1 MIFRENVYA
10 PAGFERFWRIQYEPI
25 RLPKIIQYDIVY
37 FRGTSEEFLEI
48 LVIRAIVPWQ
58 VVLLFP

>member
-1 MIFRENVYA
+1 MYA
-10 PAGFERFWRIQYEPI
+10 PAGSERFWRILHEP
-25 RLPKIIQYDIVY
+25 LHFLEIIQYDIVY

>member
-1 MIFRENVYA
+1 MYA
-10 PAGFERFWRIQYEPI
+10 PAGFERFWRILHDTLHFPE
-25 RLPKIIQYDIVY
+25 IIQYDIVY